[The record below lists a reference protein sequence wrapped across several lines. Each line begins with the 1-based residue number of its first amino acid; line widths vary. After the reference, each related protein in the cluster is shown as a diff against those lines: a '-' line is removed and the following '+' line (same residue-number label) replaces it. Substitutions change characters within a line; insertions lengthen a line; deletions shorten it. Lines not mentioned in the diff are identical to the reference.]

1 MTPLLCEL
9 VSRPDADA
17 VRVRTPSVRAARWR
31 RRGEAADA
39 GADYRDVNLCHVRAP
54 TAAIRE
60 STRTARRCGPAAAD
74 ESSARDWPAA
84 ARRCLDRR
92 GRRRILDRTAAAPI
106 RETAS
111 EYHPV
116 PRLPPPARAD
126 SRQSCAPPSA
136 CAGGRYLA
144 VRRTRSRS
152 IRCRFADR
160 R

>member
-1 MTPLLCEL
+1 YRSVRAHAVDAIELVHQTRAFDAESRLQRAGGIVEPGVDDTAVVEL

-74 ESSARDWPAA
+74 ESSARD
-84 ARRCLDRR
+84 
-92 GRRRILDRTAAAPI
+92 
-106 RETAS
+106 
-111 EYHPV
+111 
-116 PRLPPPARAD
+116 
-126 SRQSCAPPSA
+126 
-136 CAGGRYLA
+136 
-144 VRRTRSRS
+144 
-152 IRCRFADR
+152 
-160 R
+160 